1 MVNPGRGDQKRRVQ
15 PQGHPSLLSTPAG
28 VRPHS
33 AIYPGCHPG
42 LRSRSPLPGRRGN
55 FASIFFYTLPVRA
68 PVFLFLLILTALRLA
83 FVGQLELSPDEAY
96 YQMWSERLDW
106 AYFSKGPGVA
116 LAIRA
121 GTELFGTNEFGV
133 RFLAPILALGTS
145 LLLWA
150 LARRM
155 FGAGAAAWT
164 VLALNLTPLFTAGS
178 LLMTIDPLS
187 VFFWAA
193 GMLAAWRAVQSGGSA
208 ANVGWWALAG
218 LAVGL
223 GLLCKY
229 TNAAELLSFALALAL
244 VPRWRREF
252 RRAGFYLAVLVTA
265 TCALP
270 ALWWMREHDWVTLEH
285 LGARGGFEESFQLAK
300 APGEF
305 GKWLLGLVGVY
316 GPLVFLAMVAALG
329 WASRRARRAPAP
341 EAERTRFLLAF
352 ALPLL
357 VGYGVLAFKTA
368 GEPNWTAPAFLA
380 VGVLAGGCWHGWAT
394 RSRPARAFALA
405 ALVTSAAVSLFAL
418 NTDLVRAAGAP
429 LSYHK
434 EPTARLYGWR
444 AMAEGVAETRRTVER
459 ETGAPV
465 FLVAAKYGTA
475 AELNFY
481 LPADARR
488 VDRPGH
494 PAVYLPESQSFESQ
508 FSFWP
513 SYAELPLTTPD
524 DNAPALP
531 ADDAKM
537 TAEAEFAHVGA
548 NPYAGRSA
556 LFIVEGDR
564 GSRPPSSVEGGFER
578 IEAAGRYE
586 VRRWGRDVRVF
597 QVFRCSNYQGA
608 EL

>member
-1 MVNPGRGDQKRRVQ
+1 MKVEGRGEKKGAAGGTPPFILQ
-15 PQGHPSLLSTPAG
+15 PSSFLLRFPSLL
-28 VRPHS
+28 
-33 AIYPGCHPG
+33 
-42 LRSRSPLPGRRGN
+42 
-55 FASIFFYTLPVRA
+55 
-68 PVFLFLLILTALRLA
+68 FLLALTALRLA
-83 FVGQLELSPDEAY
+83 FLGQLELSPDEAY

-121 GTELFGTNEFGV
+121 GTELFGVNEFGV
-133 RFLAPILALGTS
+133 RFLAPVLALGTS
-145 LLLWA
+145 LLLWT
-150 LARRM
+150 LARRT

-193 GMLAAWRAVQSGGSA
+193 GMLAAWRALAAGGSA

-229 TNAAELLSFALALAL
+229 TNAAELLSFALALAS

-252 RRAGFYLAVLVTA
+252 RRAGFYLAGVVA
-265 TCALP
+265 AVCALP
-270 ALWWMREHDWVTLEH
+270 TLQWMRERDWVTLEH
-285 LGARGGFEESFQLAK
+285 LGARGRFDDAFQLAK

-316 GPLVFLAMVAALG
+316 GPLVLLAMVVALV
-329 WASRRARRAPAP
+329 WAVRRQRRAPTP

-357 VGYGVLAFKTA
+357 VGYGLLAFKTA

-380 VGVLAGGCWHGWAT
+380 VGVLAGGFWHGWAV
-394 RSRPARAFALA
+394 RSRPARVFALA
-405 ALVTSAAVSLFAL
+405 ALVTSAAVSLVAL
-418 NTDLVRAAGAP
+418 DTDLLRAAGAN
-429 LSYHK
+429 LYYHK

-444 AMAEGVAETRRTVER
+444 AMAESVADTRRRVER

-465 FLVAAKYGTA
+465 FLIAAKYGTA

-481 LPADARR
+481 LPTDARR
-488 VDRPGH
+488 RDRPGH
-494 PAVYLPESQSFESQ
+494 PTVYLPESQSFESQ

-513 SYAELPLTTPD
+513 SYAELPLTAETPGLPTD
-524 DNAPALP
+524 DS
-531 ADDAKM
+531 KM

-556 LFIVEGDR
+556 LFVVEGNR
-564 GSRPPSSVEGGFER
+564 AGRPPSGIEGGFER
-578 IEAAGRYE
+578 VEAAGRYE
-586 VRRWGRDVRVF
+586 VRRRGRDVRVF
-597 QVFRCSNYQGA
+597 QVFLCTNYQGA